1 MKTVVANWKMNV
13 GVRESVALARA
24 SLLTLRGRKMIPD
37 LVICPPFVALSEVR
51 KVVARSSATL
61 GAQNVFWEAS
71 GPYTGETSARMLQ
84 ESGVT
89 HVIIGH
95 CERRIHLHETDEMVN
110 KKILHALGEQLTPIL
125 CVGESKASRDAGE
138 ARAIVEAQLSSALR
152 GARLHTQG
160 RLFVAYEPVW
170 AIGTGESAGVGEVI
184 EMHRFIR
191 SVLEH
196 VFPDAHTGQFSI
208 LYGGSVDGENAYS
221 FLREADVDGVLVGT
235 ASVKINQFKE
245 IIASAAEVL
254 EAQRPT

>member
-24 SLLTLRGRKMIPD
+24 SLLTLRGRKVIPD

-51 KVVARSSATL
+51 KVVARSSAAI
-61 GAQNVFWEAS
+61 GAQNIFWESS
-71 GPYTGETSARMLQ
+71 GSHTGETSSRMLL
-84 ESGVT
+84 ELGVS

-95 CERRIHLHETDEMVN
+95 SERRTQLGETDEMINRKV
-110 KKILHALGEQLTPIL
+110 LHTLSEQMTPIL
-125 CVGESKASRDAGE
+125 CVGESKAQREAGE
-138 ARAIVEAQLSSALR
+138 ARSVVESQLSLALR
-152 GARLHTQG
+152 GVRLHPQG

-170 AIGTGESAGVGEVI
+170 AIGTGESAVVGDVI

-196 VFPDAHTGQFSI
+196 LFPEAPVGLFSI
-208 LYGGSVDGENAYS
+208 LYGGSVDGENAYG
-221 FLREADVDGVLVGT
+221 FLREADVDGVLVGG

-245 IIASAAEVL
+245 IVEAAAEVL
-254 EAQRPT
+254 EAQQPQ